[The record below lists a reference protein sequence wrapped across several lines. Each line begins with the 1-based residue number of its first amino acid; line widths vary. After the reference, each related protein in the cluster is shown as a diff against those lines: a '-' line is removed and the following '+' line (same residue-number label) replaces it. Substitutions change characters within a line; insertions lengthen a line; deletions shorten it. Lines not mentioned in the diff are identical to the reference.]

1 MAFFKSDKNSVAEGN
16 GKPVPQHIAIVMD
29 GNGRWAKARM
39 MPRVYG
45 HKKGVDAL
53 RETLEAADKMGVRFL
68 TVFAFSS
75 ENWRRP
81 QEEVS
86 FLMDLFLRSLE
97 GEVERMNKNNVRLR
111 LVGDRRHFAPEL
123 VAVMDRTEAATAANT
138 GITLT
143 VAIDYGGRWELLDAI
158 PKMLAD
164 KPQLVGGFTEDDL
177 GPYLAMSF
185 APEPELF
192 IRTGGEQ
199 RISNFLM
206 WHLAYT
212 ELYFTNLAWPE
223 FGAQALED
231 AIAWYQ
237 GRERRFGKIS
247 EQLENPS

>member
-1 MAFFKSDKNSVAEGN
+1 MAFFKTDKESSDQGN

-143 VAIDYGGRWELLDAI
+143 VAIDYGGRWELLDAV

-164 KPQLVGGFTEDDL
+164 KPELAAGFTEDDL
-177 GPYLAMSF
+177 RPYLAMSF

-223 FGAQALED
+223 FGKVALED

-247 EQLENPS
+247 EQLENPA